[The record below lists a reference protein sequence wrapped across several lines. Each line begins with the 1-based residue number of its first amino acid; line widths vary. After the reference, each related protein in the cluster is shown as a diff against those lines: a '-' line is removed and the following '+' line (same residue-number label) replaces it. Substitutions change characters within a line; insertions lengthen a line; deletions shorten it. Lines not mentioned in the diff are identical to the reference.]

1 MSREKWDVA
10 NKGKKKKNFYK
21 LKVQNRPC
29 ERRNILSTFQQQTGF
44 WQRIFKTFVSRE
56 SGRKLEH
63 QTAPFPEG
71 R

>member
-1 MSREKWDVA
+1 MQEGRSCEQCVGEA
-10 NKGKKKKNFYK
+10 STGGAEA
-21 LKVQNRPC
+21 C

-44 WQRIFKTFVSRE
+44 RQRIFKTFVSRE